1 MFTSETVGSF
11 VAWAEFSVGFSSQD
25 EAIDVARPAA
35 QGTHYH
41 ESGFLI
47 PPRESKRIVNDLT
60 ALRVRPTLPTIFKT
74 PTDNTLK

>member
-25 EAIDVARPAA
+25 ETMDVARSAS
-35 QGTHYH
+35 QGAHYH
-41 ESGFLI
+41 EGGFLV
-47 PPRESKRIVNDLT
+47 PRRKNKRIVNDLT

-74 PTDNTLK
+74 PMDNTLK